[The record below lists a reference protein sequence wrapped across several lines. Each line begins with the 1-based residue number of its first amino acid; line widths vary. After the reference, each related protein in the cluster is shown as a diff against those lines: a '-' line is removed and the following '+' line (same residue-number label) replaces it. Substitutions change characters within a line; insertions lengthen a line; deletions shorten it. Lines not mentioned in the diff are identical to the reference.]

1 MAIVTIS
8 RGPKVGGKAIAE
20 CLAEKIGYKCLTNA
34 DVVKRCADKYN
45 LPEDDIN
52 KKLREIPGFWKRLK
66 HEHKRNLI
74 YIQCAVLEAAQA
86 DNIVYH
92 GLAGQLFLANIKHV
106 LKIRIES
113 PFERRVR
120 AAMEEMALSES
131 KAVDYLNE
139 ADDIRKIW
147 VKLFYGE
154 SWSDPSLYD
163 LSINR
168 NNLTEDTICSLIIN
182 ALESGNFETTPES
195 QAVLD
200 NRKLKFE
207 VLAALAADEKLWDLP
222 IKITTSGG
230 IVTLKGMVKNQ
241 KTKDA
246 LVELVGKVE
255 GVTSCETIM
264 STAETPLKRGFFTD

>member
-8 RGPKVGGKAIAE
+8 RGPQVGGRAVAE
-20 CLAEKIGYKCLTNA
+20 CLARKIGYKCLTTS
-34 DVVKRCADKYN
+34 DVVKRCAIKFN
-45 LPEDDIN
+45 LPEDEIN
-52 KKLREIPGFWKRLK
+52 RRLQEIPGFWKRLR
-66 HEHKRNLI
+66 HEHKRSLV
-74 YIQCAVLEAAQA
+74 YIKCAVLAAA
-86 DNIVYH
+86 REDNIVYH

-120 AAMEEMALSES
+120 AAMEEYNLSED

-139 ADDIRKIW
+139 ADDTRKIW

-154 SWSDPSLYD
+154 SWNDPKLYD

-168 NNLTEDTICSLIIN
+168 NNLSEDTICELIMESLK
-182 ALESGNFETTPES
+182 SGDFDTTPES
-195 QAVLD
+195 QAELE
-200 NRKLKFE
+200 NRMLKFE

-222 IKITTSGG
+222 IKITASGG
-230 IVTLKGMVKNQ
+230 VVTLKGMVKNQ

-246 LVELVGKVE
+246 LVDLVGKVK
-255 GVTSCETIM
+255 GVTACETIM
-264 STAETPLKRGFFTD
+264 SMAETPLKRGFFTD

>member
-1 MAIVTIS
+1 
-8 RGPKVGGKAIAE
+8 VGGRAIAE
-20 CLAEKIGYKCLTNA
+20 CLAEKIGYKCLTTV
-34 DVVKRCADKYN
+34 DVVKRCAVKFN
-45 LPEDDIN
+45 LPEDEII
-52 KKLREIPGFWKRLK
+52 KKLQEIPGFWKRLK
-66 HEHKRNLI
+66 HEHKRNLV
-74 YIQCAVLEAAQA
+74 YIQCAVLEAVQEG
-86 DNIVYH
+86 NVVYH

-120 AAMEEMALSES
+120 AAMEEMDMSES
-131 KAVDYLNE
+131 KAVDYLNQ
-139 ADDIRKIW
+139 ADDTRKIW

-168 NNLTEDTICSLIIN
+168 NNLTEDTICKLIIET
-182 ALESGNFETTPES
+182 LQSGDFDTTPES
-195 QAVLD
+195 QAALD

-222 IKITTSGG
+222 IKITASGG
-230 IVTLKGMVKNQ
+230 VVTLKGMVKNQ

-246 LVELVGKVE
+246 LVELVSNVK
-255 GVTSCETIM
+255 GVTACETVM
-264 STAETPLKRGFFTD
+264 SAADTPLKRGFFND